1 MQTRSISGC
10 ILSGMLRKQKYLIL
24 AKIRY
29 NHCVLPPGGHAMKH
43 RYHQAVTLLLLLM
56 LLLQMASSSSAETLT
71 KLGNSALRKAIKD
84 SVYADWHIYQPTD
97 MEISGKNVFNT
108 FLFKKGSSFPLV
120 AEKNGV
126 YCLLVMKKQ
135 KAVGLWAM
143 HIPICYLRKDI
154 LLRALPLTLVFL
166 TRNIRPAIC
175 AYGYGTMTA

>member
-1 MQTRSISGC
+1 MQKRSIAGC

-108 FLFKKGSSFPLV
+108 FLFKKRQFFSTCRRKERCILPVGYEE
-120 AEKNGV
+120 A
-126 YCLLVMKKQ
+126 KKRLGCGRCIFRS
-135 KAVGLWAM
+135 V
-143 HIPICYLRKDI
+143 I
-154 LLRALPLTLVFL
+154 
-166 TRNIRPAIC
+166 
-175 AYGYGTMTA
+175 